1 MTLCKRLN
9 DTSSLAPIADMNMQ
23 FMILLRNQKLQDS
36 LIPLLHRKEELK
48 KSTSALKTRME
59 VDLRK
64 HEASMK
70 AIEEEEAE
78 RASRRSSVMIA
89 SLEKAVR
96 KI

>member
-9 DTSSLAPIADMNMQ
+9 DTSSLAPIADINMQ
-23 FMILLRNQKLQDS
+23 FMILLRNQKLQDI

-70 AIEEEEAE
+70 AIEEEAE
-78 RASRRSSVMIA
+78 RASRRSSAMIA